1 MRPDKRPRGPRRP
14 ESTPPSGPPTPGLA
28 QLNERATSL
37 WRRGQAWFYA
47 DDLMRPVHA
56 AELVRVVDAE
66 GRPCGLAVTS
76 PASKLA
82 LRACGPWDGEAI
94 PDREAFFATRLAA
107 AIERRAGMLGPRD
120 GARLVHGE
128 ADDLPGLVV
137 DRYGSVLVL
146 QVTSQFVESSLD
158 AIVPFLAERLS
169 AETVIARNDVAVRKL
184 EGLPQEVRLLH
195 GTRKEQ
201 VEIDENG
208 LAHLVEPFTGHKTGF
223 YLDQRPARAI
233 VRELSKGRSVLDLFS
248 YQGAFSLSALK
259 GGATS
264 ATAVDQSARA
274 LELAQLG
281 AQKNG
286 LTGLTTERANVF
298 DYLRSLRES
307 DRRFDLIVLDP
318 PAFAKSRRELD
329 GALRGYRDLNRQAMR
344 LLAPHGWLVTCS
356 CSHHMTPPMFEDMA
370 RQASGGLPFKIA
382 LHQRIGAGA
391 DHPVWLSMPESEY
404 LKTLVLRRMD

>member
-1 MRPDKRPRGPRRP
+1 MQREHRPRGANRK
-14 ESTPPSGPPTPGLA
+14 EHVPPTGPATPGLA
-28 QLNERATSL
+28 QLNERATAL

-47 DDLMRPVHA
+47 DDLLRPVHG
-56 AELVRVVDAE
+56 AELVRVLDAE
-66 GRPCGLAVTS
+66 GRPCGIGMTS
-76 PASKLA
+76 AQSKLA
-82 LRACGPWDGEAI
+82 LRACGSWPEGEV
-94 PDREAFFATRLAA
+94 PDREAFFRARLGA

-146 QVTSQFVESSLD
+146 QVTAPFVEASLD
-158 AIVPFLAERLS
+158 AIVPFLAERLG
-169 AETVIARNDVAVRKL
+169 AESVVARNDVAVRKL

-195 GTRKEQ
+195 GARKEQ

-208 LAHLVEPFTGHKTGF
+208 LLHLVEPFTGHKTGF
-223 YLDQRPARAI
+223 YLDQRPARAL
-233 VRELSKGRSVLDLFS
+233 VRELAKGRNVLDLFS

-259 GGATS
+259 GGAAS

-274 LELAQLG
+274 LELAQIG
-281 AQKNG
+281 AERNG
-286 LTGLTTERANVF
+286 LTGLVVERANVF
-298 DYLRSLRES
+298 DYLRGLRDG

-370 RQASGGLPFKIA
+370 RQAAAGLPFKIA
-382 LHQRIGAGA
+382 LHQRVGAGH
-391 DHPVWLSMPESEY
+391 DHPVWLTMPESEY
-404 LKTLVLRRMD
+404 LKTLVLRRID

>member
-1 MRPDKRPRGPRRP
+1 MRNEQRTRRP
-14 ESTPPSGPPTPGLA
+14 QKPKPTPPTGPATPGQA

-47 DDLMRPVHA
+47 DDLLAPVAA

-66 GRPCGLAVTS
+66 GRACGLGMTS
-76 PASKLA
+76 PQSKLA
-82 LRACGPWDGEAI
+82 LRACGAWAEGVLPC
-94 PDREAFFATRLAA
+94 REAFFHTRLAA
-107 AIERRAGMLGPRD
+107 AIDRRVGRLGTQD

-137 DRYGSVLVL
+137 DRYGPVLVI
-146 QVTSQFVESSLD
+146 QVTASFVEASLD
-158 AIVPFLAERLS
+158 AIVPFLAERMG
-169 AETVIARNDVAVRKL
+169 AETVIARNDVAIRKL

-195 GTRKEQ
+195 GARKEQ
-201 VEIDENG
+201 VEIDEDG
-208 LAHLVEPFTGHKTGF
+208 LLHLVEPFTGHKTGF
-223 YLDQRPARAI
+223 YLDQRPARAL
-233 VRELSKGRSVLDLFS
+233 VRELAKGRVVLDLFS

-259 GGATS
+259 GGAAS

-274 LELAQLG
+274 LELAQIG
-281 AQKNG
+281 AQRNG
-286 LTGLTTERANVF
+286 LLGLAVERANVF
-298 DYLRSLRES
+298 DYLRGLRDG

-329 GALRGYRDLNRQAMR
+329 GALRGYRDLNRQALR

-370 RQASGGLPFKIA
+370 RQAAAGLPFKIA
-382 LHQRIGAGA
+382 LHQRVGAGA

-404 LKTLVLRRMD
+404 LKTLVLRRID

>member
-1 MRPDKRPRGPRRP
+1 M
-14 ESTPPSGPPTPGLA
+14 
-28 QLNERATSL
+28 NERATSL

-47 DDLMRPVHA
+47 DDLMAPVAA

-66 GRPCGLAVTS
+66 GRACGLGMTS
-76 PASKLA
+76 SQSKLA
-82 LRACGPWDGEAI
+82 LRACGAWPDGSL
-94 PDREAFFATRLAA
+94 PDREAFFHARLAS

-137 DRYGSVLVL
+137 DRYGPVLVL
-146 QVTSQFVESSLD
+146 QVTAPFVEASLD
-158 AIVPFLAERLS
+158 AIVPFLAERLGADS
-169 AETVIARNDVAVRKL
+169 VVARNDVAVRKL

-195 GTRKEQ
+195 GARKEQ

-208 LAHLVEPFTGHKTGF
+208 LWHLVEPFTGHKTGF
-223 YLDQRPARAI
+223 YLDQRPARAL
-233 VRELSKGRSVLDLFS
+233 VRDLAKGRNVLDLFS

-259 GGATS
+259 GGAAS

-274 LELAQLG
+274 LELAQIG
-281 AQKNG
+281 AERNG
-286 LTGLTTERANVF
+286 LTGLAVERANVF
-298 DYLRSLRES
+298 DYLRGLRDG

-370 RQASGGLPFKIA
+370 RQAAAGLPFKIA
-382 LHQRIGAGA
+382 LSQRVGAGQ

-404 LKTLVLRRMD
+404 LKTLVLRRID

>member
-1 MRPDKRPRGPRRP
+1 MQREHRPRGAHRK
-14 ESTPPSGPPTPGLA
+14 EHVPPTGPATPGLA

-47 DDLMRPVHA
+47 DDLLRPVNG
-56 AELVRVVDAE
+56 AELVRVLDAE
-66 GRPCGLAVTS
+66 GRPCGLGMTS
-76 PASKLA
+76 GQSKLA
-82 LRACGPWDGEAI
+82 LRACGSWPVDGV
-94 PDREAFFATRLAA
+94 PDREAFFHARLAA
-107 AIERRAGMLGPRD
+107 AIDRRAGMLGPKD

-137 DRYGSVLVL
+137 DRYGPVLVL
-146 QVTSQFVESSLD
+146 QVTSPFVEASLD
-158 AIVPFLAERLS
+158 AIVPFLAERLQ
-169 AETVIARNDVAVRKL
+169 AESVVARNDVAVRKL

-195 GTRKEQ
+195 GARKEQ
-201 VEIDENG
+201 VEIEENG
-208 LAHLVEPFTGHKTGF
+208 LTHLVEPFSGHKTGF
-223 YLDQRPARAI
+223 YLDQRPARAL
-233 VRELSKGRSVLDLFS
+233 VRDLAKGRTVLDLFS

-264 ATAVDQSARA
+264 ATAIDQSERA
-274 LELAQLG
+274 LELAQIG
-281 AQKNG
+281 AQRNG
-286 LTGLTTERANVF
+286 LEGLAVERANVF
-298 DYLRSLRES
+298 DYLRSLRDG

-370 RQASGGLPFKIA
+370 RQAAAGLPFKIA
-382 LHQRIGAGA
+382 LHQRVGAGS
-391 DHPVWLSMPESEY
+391 DHPVWLTMPESEY
-404 LKTLVLRRMD
+404 LKTLVLRRID